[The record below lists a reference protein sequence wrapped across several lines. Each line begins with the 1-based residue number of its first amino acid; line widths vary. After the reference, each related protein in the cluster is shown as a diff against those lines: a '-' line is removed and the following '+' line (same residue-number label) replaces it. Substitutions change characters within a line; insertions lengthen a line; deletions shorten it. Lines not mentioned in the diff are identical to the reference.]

1 MEKAKKLSFLVDF
14 LERQEADINEITRRL
29 GMYKKSLSQ
38 KILNDDM
45 KISEIIEI
53 YDLYNYDI
61 IFTLLDTTPPEI
73 ITSRMGFLNEFIIK
87 KNLTIKE
94 ITKKCEFPHTKLKT
108 ILINDNSKISV
119 IYKISEAYNSPLRII
134 ERQRT
139 KKEETDTKNI
149 NANDIIITLSEFC
162 KDASIKPSSAPMTL
176 QKCIEIG
183 NSHNCKLFLN
193 TTAYGT
199 IEISSED
206 QIKKII
212 KLTIQSQQESIK
224 TFAHKIGIT
233 PLKIYQTNGIKLEDV
248 IQILENLFK
257 NYKLIWKN
265 EDQEIEVEKHTQNI
279 KNIEILQELNEFLKE
294 HYISRK
300 TIAEKLHIAN
310 SSLNRMFKQNTFRLK
325 RIEEIT
331 LLAGYKPVITFDINN
346 KGKNQVIGEKRV
358 KFLYE
363 IMTALNL
370 SKTDLAEKMNKH
382 TNGVKEILKRDD
394 MYIKDIEKLS
404 QELQI
409 PYTITWEKC

>member
-1 MEKAKKLSFLVDF
+1 MKKAKKLSFLEDF
-14 LERQEADINEITRRL
+14 LERQGADINEITRRL

-38 KILNDDM
+38 KIINDDM

-108 ILINDNSKISV
+108 ILLNDNSKISV

-139 KKEETDTKNI
+139 KKGEAETRNI

-162 KDASIKPSSAPMTL
+162 KDASIKPSSTPMTL
-176 QKCIEIG
+176 QKCLEIG

-233 PLKIYQTNGIKLEDV
+233 PVKIYQTSGIKLEDV

-265 EDQEIEVEKHTQNI
+265 ENQEIEVEKHTQNI

-300 TIAEKLHIAN
+300 IIAEKLHIAN

-346 KGKNQVIGEKRV
+346 KRKNQVIGEKRV

-382 TNGVKEILKRDD
+382 TNGVNEILKRDD